1 MASPLFRSFPLLP
14 ALLLGWQAT
23 AAAPGTLPLPTPVAP
38 PAAVTRVTPPLRL
51 QLRLSAPE
59 PVLIGSRVERPS
71 LERQFTLL
79 VPGEQAAR
87 LRTSG
92 DLSPLRAALDRVYT
106 QVEARR
112 ARDVRFFREGNS
124 WVARAQ
130 TGWKVDRKQ
139 TEARLREALGRG
151 EGSSALVLRLRA
163 PARSVR
169 WAHGQGLTH
178 LASGRSTFAGSPGFR
193 VQNIRVGA
201 GKLHGTWVAPGAEF
215 NFNMRV
221 GRIDAAGGFVR
232 GYVITGR
239 TLSLEDGGGLCQVST
254 TVFRAAHAAGLPITE
269 RHAHSYQVAYYDP
282 PGLDAAVYAPSKNL
296 RWRNDTAGPLLVQ
309 ASWDLS
315 RRELRIDLFGRP
327 DGRKVWVAAPRQA
340 DVRPPPPPAFVAD
353 ANLRPGETRRLDM
366 PAPGSRVSVARQV
379 RYADGRVVRDET
391 RSVYR
396 PWGGLFAVSPQ
407 DGRVR

>member
-1 MASPLFRSFPLLP
+1 MASPLFRLFPLLP
-14 ALLLGWQAT
+14 ALLLGWQVN
-23 AAAPGTLPLPTPVAP
+23 AAAPGTVPRSTPVP
-38 PAAVTRVTPPLRL
+38 RVTPAPEQAPLRL

-59 PVLIGSRVERPS
+59 PVLVGGRVERP
-71 LERQFTLL
+71 LTERRFT
-79 VPGEQAAR
+79 VQIPAQEVAR

-92 DLSPLRAALDRVYT
+92 DLSPLRVALARVYA
-106 QVEARR
+106 QVEARG
-112 ARDVRFFREGNS
+112 ARDVRFFREGGR
-124 WVARAQ
+124 WIARAQ
-130 TGWKVDRKQ
+130 TGWKVDRER

-151 EGSSALVLRLRA
+151 ESGSALVLRLQA

-169 WAHGQGLTH
+169 WAQEQGLTH
-178 LASGRSTFAGSPGFR
+178 LASGSSTFTGSPGFR

-215 NFNMRV
+215 NFNARV
-221 GRIDAAGGFVR
+221 GRINAAGGFVR

-254 TVFRAAHAAGLPITE
+254 TIFRAAHAAGLPITE
-269 RHAHSYQVAYYDP
+269 RHAHSYQVAYYGA
-282 PGLDAAVYAPSKNL
+282 PGLDAAVYAPNKNL

-309 ASWDLS
+309 ASWDLK
-315 RRELRIDLFGRP
+315 RQELRVDLFGRP
-327 DGRKVWVAAPRQA
+327 DSRKVWVAAPRQA

-353 ANLRPGETRRLDM
+353 AGQRPGEARRLDM
-366 PAPGSRVSVARQV
+366 PAPGSRVTVTRQV